1 MCSAFSGTHF
11 QAAYRFH
18 TGNVKTS
25 KHLWRACSAKNEI
38 PEKELIVADIE
49 LEKVRKDKQE
59 SSPSSSG
66 LQKASGLMKLVQ
78 LIDEHKEKTRE
89 LRRTVFTDEDWVKF
103 RSSERIFENI
113 KTTFNSILIQGLW
126 LEIAAV
132 TVFAFAVYGLNKAI
146 FGGFF
151 EPYVLSSEDSAIFL
165 PALPFQLSSP
175 ALGLLLVFRT
185 NTVYTRWN
193 AARIAWENVQ
203 NHCNNLARQGM
214 AYLKPV
220 DKEEYI
226 RRVVSLA
233 HVIQRHFRTDAG
245 EEERLQS
252 KLTSLLGVEEAQRVM
267 RSKVRPIQAMS
278 DISRIVRRTQLDG
291 STRNRFDLQLDELNR
306 ALLTCEGLRRAPVPL
321 VYTRHTER
329 FLGIWTLLLPMAL
342 IKEMDFSFAVVPMSG
357 MVGLFLFGIEEIGVQ
372 LEEPFS
378 VLPIEDM
385 VRRVEEDTLQMLA
398 HEYIYADSDPALSAG
413 LDRLIS

>member
-1 MCSAFSGTHF
+1 
-11 QAAYRFH
+11 
-18 TGNVKTS
+18 
-25 KHLWRACSAKNEI
+25 
-38 PEKELIVADIE
+38 
-49 LEKVRKDKQE
+49 
-59 SSPSSSG
+59 
-66 LQKASGLMKLVQ
+66 MKLVQ
-78 LIDEHKEKTRE
+78 IIDEHKERTRE

-103 RSSERIFENI
+103 RSSERIFENMR
-113 KTTFNSILIQGLW
+113 TTFNSILIQGLW

-132 TVFAFAVYGLNKAI
+132 TLSALSVYGLNSAI
-146 FGGFF
+146 LGGLF
-151 EPYVLSSEDSAIFL
+151 EPWIPASEDSMVFL

-193 AARIAWENVQ
+193 AARISWETVQ

-220 DKEEYI
+220 DKEEYT
-226 RRVVSLA
+226 RRVIALA
-233 HVIQRHFRTDAG
+233 HVIQQRFRTDAG
-245 EEERLQS
+245 EEERLNS
-252 KLTSLLGVEEAQRVM
+252 KLISLLGVEEARRVM
-267 RSKVRPIQAMS
+267 ASRTRPIQALS

-329 FLGIWTLLLPMAL
+329 FLGLWTLLLPLAL
-342 IKEMDFSFAVVPMSG
+342 VRELGFSFAVVPMSA

-385 VRRVEEDTLQMLA
+385 VRRVEEDVRQMMA
-398 HEYIYADSDPALSAG
+398 HELAFPDSDPSLPIG
-413 LDRLIS
+413 LDQLTP